1 MRSFLLRSVVT
12 LLLVNCNTAFQLS
25 SPTRLSTVAPTTN
38 SNNDAAPCV
47 FGDVTSPITNT
58 IVCAGHRFSDDNRE
72 SSEADE
78 NDSPDAVPT
87 HRRRR
92 GQQLVSKIKMSLA
105 FLSPVVLASSSV
117 ALVATVA
124 PQKAHAGAPVMAMP
138 KMKTPDPTQVAFDL
152 HEKKLMQEAQK
163 ELSDYQSQA
172 RAIEKENGAVAR
184 EQFENDYKESQKQK
198 AVDFKEGLVE
208 LKRNLLNEGID
219 PNQDIEGKRQCIF
232 YARGVDLGTVA
243 GTKFNV
249 ETRYEAQGSDQSF
262 AVQKKSNREMIKAM
276 VQDLKNRDIDPV
288 IYFERNQEKT
298 DMILKLPGD
307 KAAALAEKYNTNLEL
322 YGQIAVPKE
331 GETSVKELMAEKG
344 QNQNQKGS
352 KEEKK
357 RMKAEAKEKAAAEKA
372 EAKSKAKA
380 EKERLKEEKQAAK
393 EDAKMEKEATKAA
406 AIAGAAAAAA
416 AAAAA
421 VSTPTDF
428 VGSVDT
434 SPPVSNDGGIEAAII
449 DDGADE
455 GIVATTDSGS
465 TAVSEKKKFG
475 GIKIIPASAVVVTVG
490 GGAYALKM
498 VKDRST
504 NEEEER
510 QRQFKLLM
518 GEVEAGS
525 SGDSAGSTA
534 ASAMADL
541 MSEYEDLTEE
551 DDDDEDDVKTL
562 EVVESSTPKAPKAKK
577 RRGLKAVFGK
587 KKNGREID
595 IAALVSPDAKDSE
608 FSKTLAK
615 ILTFGAPGRFPEVM
629 RLPGAMPLDTFDL
642 DKASNILMQA
652 QDTAGI
658 TKEESAEI
666 FANVVNCMLID
677 IVDLAST
684 SLKEKDEKVTIDAL
698 GIVITF
704 MDLAAQL
711 YTSIADG
718 VDIVPVTYG
727 GDISKGKLEQM
738 YSTYAA
744 SGMMDMAS
752 MDEKFDDRV
761 SLLQDVFQISP
772 KKAEGLMTKAMQKNM
787 MEMMKSGNMPDGMED
802 MMKGMEGMEGMP
814 GMDGGMPGMGMDGEE
829 PDPEQLKEM
838 LRALKD
844 MKDSGSIPESEL
856 AEVKKQFRESFGSN
870 IDEVMKNASDS
881 GEELGQQD
889 QELLDLMKS
898 ILD

>member
-12 LLLVNCNTAFQLS
+12 LWLVNCNTAFQS
-25 SPTRLSTVAPTTN
+25 SPTRLSSTVVPTTN
-38 SNNDAAPCV
+38 SKNDAPCV
-47 FGDVTSPITNT
+47 FGDVTSPTTNT
-58 IVCAGHRFSDDNRE
+58 IVCAMHRNGE
-72 SSEADE
+72 SSGTEDE
-78 NDSPDAVPT
+78 NNSPEDVPA

-105 FLSPVVLASSSV
+105 FLSPIVLASSSV

-138 KMKTPDPTQVAFDL
+138 KMKTPDPTQVAMDL

-163 ELSDYQSQA
+163 ELSDYQSKA
-172 RAIEKENGAVAR
+172 RAVEKEKGAAAR
-184 EQFENDYKESQKQK
+184 EQFESDYKESQKQK

-208 LKRNLLNEGID
+208 LKRNLLDEGID

-232 YARGVDLGTVA
+232 YVRGVDLGTVA

-298 DMILKLPGD
+298 DIILKLPGD
-307 KAAALAEKYNTNLEL
+307 KAAVLAEKYNTNLEL
-322 YGQIAVPKE
+322 YGQIALPKE
-331 GETSVKELMAEKG
+331 GEKSVKELMAEKG

-352 KEEKK
+352 KEEQK

-393 EDAKMEKEATKAA
+393 EEAKMEKEATKAA
-406 AIAGAAAAAA
+406 AIAGTAAATAAA

-421 VSTPTDF
+421 VSAPTDF

-434 SPPVSNDGGIEAAII
+434 STPPANIDGSVEAAII
-449 DDGADE
+449 DDSADE
-455 GIVATTDSGS
+455 DVVATTDSGS
-465 TAVSEKKKFG
+465 TAVSEKKKSG

-498 VKDRST
+498 VRDRSA

-518 GEVEAGS
+518 GEVEKGN
-525 SGDSAGSTA
+525 SGDSVGSAA
-534 ASAMADL
+534 ASAMSDL
-541 MSEYEDLTEE
+541 MAEYDDLTEE
-551 DDDDEDDVKTL
+551 DDEDDDVKSP
-562 EVVESSTPKAPKAKK
+562 EPIESSTPTAPMAKK

-595 IAALVSPDAKDSE
+595 IAALVSPEAKDSE

-629 RLPGAMPLDTFDL
+629 KLPGAMPLDTFDL
-642 DKASNILMQA
+642 DKASNILIEA

-802 MMKGMEGMEGMP
+802 MMKGMEGMP

-838 LRALKD
+838 LRALKE

-856 AEVKKQFRESFGSN
+856 AEVKKQFKESFGSN
-870 IDEVMKNASDS
+870 IDEVMKGASDS